1 MLIRPGLGFEGT
13 MVEYFR
19 EYDRQDA
26 RYECSLSF
34 LCNNATILHINDRL
48 NGTKWNF
55 VEAKSES
62 PRLR

>member
-19 EYDRQDA
+19 EYDRHDA
-26 RYECSLSF
+26 RYECS
-34 LCNNATILHINDRL
+34 NATILHINDRL